1 VKTAKTLA
9 STISAALLLIAAHAR
24 ATEPLDALKEAN
36 PSLYQLYNNYPMYHD
51 GLRDY
56 ANKQGFRRP
65 IENLA
70 TIVHE
75 IIHIDSFVHQ
85 GFFVDGVYYEPY
97 LRADAWPS
105 LTNEQVRPY
114 LRDHERGSIYRL
126 YALNTPRNHLGNIVD
141 EINVYGHV
149 LPFVCK
155 AEPESAEKQVKNL
168 IGFLHLS
175 EGYLRT
181 LRTMMPGEYIQLV
194 RNKETRGILVLVI
207 QRAWKALRACG
218 VPEQAIPAQEAA
230 YFVQASGTA
239 K

>member
-1 VKTAKTLA
+1 MALVF
-9 STISAALLLIAAHAR
+9 AALLLIASYAHAI
-24 ATEPLDALKEAN
+24 EPLAALKEIN
-36 PSLYQLYNNYPMYHD
+36 PSLYKLYHKYPIYHD

-65 IENLA
+65 VENLA

-75 IIHIDSFVHQ
+75 IIHIDSFVHE

-97 LRADAWPS
+97 LRKDAWPS

-114 LRDHERGSIYRL
+114 LLDHERGVVYRL
-126 YALNTPRNHLGNIVD
+126 YALNTPHNHLGNIVD

-155 AEPESAEKQVKNL
+155 AEPESTEKQVKNL
-168 IGFLHLS
+168 IGFLHLA

-181 LRTMMPGEYIQLV
+181 LRTMMPGEYA
-194 RNKETRGILVLVI
+194 RMGHNKETRGIFALVI
-207 QRAWKALRACG
+207 QRAWKALRECG
-218 VPEQAIPAQEAA
+218 VSDHAIPAQEAA
-230 YFVQASGTA
+230 YFMRSFLPGP
-239 K
+239 

>member
-1 VKTAKTLA
+1 MKGARSIIL
-9 STISAALLLIAAHAR
+9 TILLIAASAH

-36 PSLYQLYNNYPMYHD
+36 PALYKLYNKYPMYHD
-51 GLRDY
+51 GLREY

-85 GFFVDGVYYEPY
+85 GFFVDGIYYEPY
-97 LRADAWPS
+97 LRTDAWPS

-114 LRDHERGSIYRL
+114 LLDHERGVIYRL
-126 YALNTPRNHLGNIVD
+126 YFINTPSNHLGNIVD
-141 EINVYGHV
+141 EINAYGHV

-155 AEPESAEKQVKNL
+155 EEPESTEKQVRNL
-168 IGFLHLS
+168 IGFLHLA

-181 LRTMMPGEYIQLV
+181 LRTIAPDEYIRMT

-207 QRAWKALRACG
+207 QRAWKALKACG
-218 VPEQAIPAQEAA
+218 VPEQTIPAQEAA
-230 YFVQASGTA
+230 YFMQASVVDR
-239 K
+239 